1 MFRFA
6 SLILKPQKAHM
17 RVCGRRGRPLDVKHF
32 LHVARV
38 ELEILVLWNP
48 ASSRALKEEKQ
59 EGRKEGRK
67 RKEGKEGKERN
78 KEKRKARKEG
88 RKQIRKETRGNRSL
102 PLRRCRPFRRACGVH
117 GRPTSESSTQQ
128 ARTTLPSLPWLVG
141 GRQGE
146 REGGW

>member
-59 EGRKEGRK
+59 EGRKEGKGRK
-67 RKEGKEGKERN
+67 ERKARNEIRKKGRQGRKEGN
-78 KEKRKARKEG
+78 K
-88 RKQIRKETRGNRSL
+88 
-102 PLRRCRPFRRACGVH
+102 
-117 GRPTSESSTQQ
+117 
-128 ARTTLPSLPWLVG
+128 
-141 GRQGE
+141 
-146 REGGW
+146 